1 MDYHDM
7 YFELFRVQAD
17 VIEELE
23 RLTDR
28 LKIAQMAVEEMV
40 LNAKDNTGNSDA

>member
-1 MDYHDM
+1 M

-23 RLTDR
+23 DMVTK
-28 LKIAQMAVEEMV
+28 LKLAHLVAEEMV
-40 LNAKDNTGNSDA
+40 IGAEDGEEDNA